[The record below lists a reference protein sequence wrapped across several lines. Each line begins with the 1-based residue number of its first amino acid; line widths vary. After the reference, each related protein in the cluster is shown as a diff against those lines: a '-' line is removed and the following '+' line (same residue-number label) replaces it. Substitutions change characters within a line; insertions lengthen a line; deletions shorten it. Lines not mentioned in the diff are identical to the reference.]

1 MNLIIYK
8 MLQHKRRYI
17 FMILSLVV
25 IQTLVFLTIIFLK
38 NEKKSLFPET
48 LFNIENC
55 YNLEVLY
62 PNDKNTGVE
71 FSTFQFDEESLD
83 MVRSVNQVKYA
94 TVKSPHVW
102 KHVGES
108 MLTSSGK
115 INNIFY
121 TETGNGFEKILNLKL
136 LKGSLFSRNA
146 TENTEAIITKTLAD
160 SLGILNK
167 ELPQA
172 ITVNGIDK
180 ENNQEITCT
189 ITGIVE
195 DIAYKCSGKDVFPLF
210 CRRNTLPNL
219 EFSGSVLLKLD
230 DHADLD
236 ELEKKIGNSIQSFTK
251 TKPIVQLISL
261 DMVVNEEWNEGKRMI
276 LTMLSIIPLVLFY
289 AFFAIFGLFWSEMSR
304 DKIKY
309 GILRAIG
316 FSRMQVFSLVFKEAV
331 VLSFISF
338 AFTSLITLNMRP
350 MLQGSFDSDSM
361 FAKLLILS
369 FLVIFVFVVL
379 AACIPAI
386 KTTMIHPVEA
396 LSEE

>member
-17 FMILSLVV
+17 FLILSIVV
-25 IQTLVFLTIIFLK
+25 IQLLVFLSMIFLL
-38 NEKKSLFPET
+38 NTKKSLFPET
-48 LFNIENC
+48 VFNINNC

-62 PNDKNTGVE
+62 PNETDKDAE
-71 FSTFQFDEESLD
+71 FNTFQFDEESLD
-83 MVRSVNQVKYA
+83 IIRSLDQVKYA
-94 TVKSPHVW
+94 TIKSPSVW
-102 KHVGES
+102 KRVHES

-115 INNIFY
+115 IDNIFY

-136 LKGSLFSRNA
+136 IKGSLFSRNA

-160 SLGILNK
+160 SLGIFNK

-180 ENNQEITCT
+180 KNNQEITCT

-195 DIAYKCSGKDVFPLF
+195 DIYYNCSGKEVFPLF
-210 CRRNTLPNL
+210 CRRNFLPNI
-219 EFSGSVLLKLD
+219 ESSGSVLLKLD
-230 DHADLD
+230 GNTDID
-236 ELEKKIGNSIQSFTK
+236 ELENKIGNSIQSFTK

-261 DMVVNEEWNEGKRMI
+261 DVIVNELWNEEKRMYI
-276 LTMLSIIPLVLFY
+276 TMLSIIPLVLFY
-289 AFFAIFGLFWSEMSR
+289 AFFAIFGLFWSEMSH

-316 FSRMQVFSLVFKEAV
+316 FTRMQVFLLVFKEAV
-331 VLSFISF
+331 ILSLVSFIFTSFISLNIRSILQE
-338 AFTSLITLNMRP
+338 SL
-350 MLQGSFDSDSM
+350 DSSSLVTV
-361 FAKLLILS
+361 LLIVS
-369 FLVIFVFVVL
+369 FFVIFVFVVL

-386 KTTMIHPVEA
+386 KQTMVNPVEA
-396 LSEE
+396 LARE